1 MKSLPH
7 NYPVQARGAAG
18 GVVTLSAEGVPEL
31 PSSAP
36 VQFGGPG
43 DAWSPESL
51 LVAAAASCFVLTFRA
66 VARAARLEWSQ
77 LECTVDGVLDR
88 EGGLMRFTR
97 LHTHARLTVSRESSR
112 ALCQQTLEKAEHGCL
127 VANSL
132 LAARELTIEIVQP

>member
-7 NYPVQARGAAG
+7 NYPVRARGAAG
-18 GVVTLSAEGVPEL
+18 GAVTLSAEGVPEL
-31 PSSAP
+31 LSSAP

-66 VARAARLEWSQ
+66 VARAARLEWAQ

-88 EGGLMRFTR
+88 EGGVMRFTR
-97 LHTHARLTVSRESSR
+97 LHTHARLRVSAESSQ
-112 ALCQQTLEKAEHGCL
+112 ALCQQVLEKAEHGCL

-132 LAARELTIEIVQP
+132 LAARELTTEIVQS